1 MRLKYNFSINKVVN
15 KYTAVAIG
23 DDAKSFHS
31 IVILNNVGKEI
42 FEYLKQDITMEK
54 LVNGVCKSYEGDL
67 KVIRNEITLFVNKL
81 RNMDLLID

>member
-15 KYTAVAIG
+15 QYTVVAIG

-31 IVILNNVGKEI
+31 IVFLNNVGKEI
-42 FEYLKQDITMEK
+42 FEYLKQDITMEM

-67 KVIRNEITLFVNKL
+67 KIIRNEITLFVNKL

>member
-31 IVILNNVGKEI
+31 IVFLNNVGKEI
-42 FEYLKQDITMEK
+42 FEYLKQDITMEM

-81 RNMDLLID
+81 RNMDFLID

>member
-15 KYTAVAIG
+15 QYTAVAIG
-23 DDAKSFHS
+23 DDAKSFNS
-31 IVILNNVGKEI
+31 IVVLNNVGKEI
-42 FEYLKQDITMEK
+42 FEYLKQDITMEM

-67 KVIRNEITLFVNKL
+67 KIIRNEITLFVNKL

>member
-31 IVILNNVGKEI
+31 IVFLNNVGKEI
-42 FEYLKQDITMEK
+42 FEYFTT
-54 LVNGVCKSYEGDL
+54 V
-67 KVIRNEITLFVNKL
+67 
-81 RNMDLLID
+81 